1 MVSPILMSIRAVRR
15 LLIDIAIAKKEAP
28 SDNAVRRLM
37 ELVPQFNR
45 IELDDKLFSQ
55 IWGEMQ
61 ILMIECEGRKED
73 TQHWSKIRNAAN
85 VAMVALLRRK
95 ELEDLLPVFARD
107 IFPRLAG
114 AVNSP
119 RSARMQACI
128 EITTKMRQ
136 LSGRKS
142 AEKHSWLLRQI
153 SEMQYPRF
161 GTSGWRARMGEDFNW
176 HRATCVA
183 QAIVEFVIES
193 GVGRHPLTIG
203 CDSRINADRVAA
215 LVAEVAISNGLNVHL
230 ASRETPSPALIY
242 YITEQ
247 LGVATNA
254 GLINCTPSHNP
265 VKDPAKRAY
274 VGTEYHGIRYNM
286 PYGGVAPSRATD
298 AIGRRAMELMLMDEV
313 VPSDKQRGHVVM
325 FDTLDNYTN
334 AAISDLDI
342 KVNVPSGQANAL
354 ELMRSFW
361 GSSDAMVVIDEMHSA
376 SRGYLR
382 KVCEKLGIN
391 YTVIHGEKDPLL
403 GELMYANPEQPH
415 IRHCQDK
422 VRELRG
428 TYPRIIGLGFDTD
441 SDRFGVV
448 DDNGNY
454 VLMNNVLT
462 MLADY
467 LLTAGYNGQP
477 GFIIRNM
484 VTTRLLDRVAEK
496 NSDKIIPPADI
507 NAVIPHA
514 AGASY
519 TVALGDASK
528 QSGFLTHVVPVGFK
542 FIADVMMAGL
552 QQIVADG
559 ETDPKK
565 IQASFKSCL
574 GKLMI
579 AGEESNGMTSRNH
592 TPDKDGLWGALLT
605 LQMCAVLNKTLGN
618 RWDDI
623 TEKYGK
629 LVSVRRDV
637 EAPDA
642 AKEAVVNVYLDR
654 YADMTRSIIMQDPDL
669 CYLTP
674 VYCGGVRGELV
685 EVILKSDDGS
695 ESYLAIRASGTEPI
709 NRIYIEAQT
718 EEMRDFIKLAVGDEL
733 ERQILNAID
742 SSIDVSGVIDILETV
757 ELPHEGNAMP
767 ATFTASIIN
776 PAKEKIRKMGGDLK
790 TADAELGVRNAAKV
804 GALLKSEN

>member
-1 MVSPILMSIRAVRR
+1 
-15 LLIDIAIAKKEAP
+15 
-28 SDNAVRRLM
+28 
-37 ELVPQFNR
+37 
-45 IELDDKLFSQ
+45 
-55 IWGEMQ
+55 
-61 ILMIECEGRKED
+61 
-73 TQHWSKIRNAAN
+73 
-85 VAMVALLRRK
+85 
-95 ELEDLLPVFARD
+95 LE
-107 IFPRLAG
+107 
-114 AVNSP
+114 
-119 RSARMQACI
+119 
-128 EITTKMRQ
+128 K
-136 LSGRKS
+136 
-142 AEKHSWLLRQI
+142 
-153 SEMQYPRF
+153 Y
-161 GTSGWRARMGEDFNW
+161 
-176 HRATCVA
+176 
-183 QAIVEFVIES
+183 
-193 GVGRHPLTIG
+193 PLTIG
-203 CDSRINADRVAA
+203 CDSRINADKVAA

-242 YITEQ
+242 YITEE

-298 AIGRRAMELMLMDEV
+298 TIGRRAMELMLMDEV
-313 VPSDKQRGHVVM
+313 VPNDKNRGHVVM
-325 FDTLDNYTN
+325 FNTIDTYTES
-334 AAISDLDI
+334 AVSDLNI
-342 KVNVPSGQANAL
+342 KVNTPAGDVNAL
-354 ELMRSFW
+354 DLMRSFW

-403 GELMYANPEQPH
+403 GELMYANPELPH
-415 IRHCQDK
+415 ISHCQDK

-428 TYPRIIGLGFDTD
+428 KYPRIIGLGFDTD

-448 DDNGNY
+448 DDNGDY

-467 LLTAGYNGQP
+467 LLTAAYNGQP

-496 NSDKIIPPADI
+496 NRDKIIPPADI
-507 NAVIPHA
+507 NTVIAHA
-514 AGASY
+514 TAASY
-519 TVALGDASK
+519 TVALGNATR

-542 FIADVMMAGL
+542 FIADVMMSGL
-552 QQIVADG
+552 QKIVAGG

-565 IQASFKSCL
+565 IQAAFKSCL
-574 GKLMI
+574 GKLML

-592 TPDKDGLWGALLT
+592 TPDKDGLWGAMLT

-618 RWDDI
+618 RWNEI
-623 TEKYGK
+623 IEKYGK

-637 EAPDA
+637 EAPNI

-654 YADMTRSIIMQDPDL
+654 YADMVKSIVLQDPDM
-669 CYLTP
+669 CNLTP

-685 EVILKSDDGS
+685 EVILVSEDGS

-709 NRIYIEAQT
+709 NRIYVEAQS
-718 EEMRDFIKLAVGDEL
+718 EEIRDAIKLAVGVEL
-733 ERQILNAID
+733 EKQILNAINNSND
-742 SSIDVSGVIDILETV
+742 INGVIDILESV
-757 ELPHEGNAMP
+757 ELPHEGNPMP
-767 ATFTASIIN
+767 ATFTASIIE
-776 PAKEKIRKMGGDLK
+776 PAKEKIRKLGGDLK
-790 TADAELGVRNAAKV
+790 IADAELGERNAAKAGV
-804 GALLKSEN
+804 LFEG